1 MPFIDCKITKKL
13 TDGQKEDIKTRLGK
27 AISNMHKTESYL
39 MVGICDGYDLYFA
52 GKKLESGAFVD
63 IRAFGS
69 VDPSDCRKMTA
80 AVCSALSSCTSVDP
94 SGVYITY
101 EGYSNWGW
109 DGSNF

>member
-1 MPFIDCKITKKL
+1 MPFIDCKMTKKL
-13 TDGQKEDIKTRLGK
+13 TEEQKESVKIALGK
-27 AISNMHKTESYL
+27 AIANMRKPESYL
-39 MVGICDGYDLYFA
+39 MVGIVDGYDLWFG
-52 GKKLESGAFVD
+52 GKKLENGAFVD

-69 VDPSDCRKMTA
+69 VEPSDCRKMTV
-80 AVCSALSSCTSVDP
+80 AVCSALSSCASVDP